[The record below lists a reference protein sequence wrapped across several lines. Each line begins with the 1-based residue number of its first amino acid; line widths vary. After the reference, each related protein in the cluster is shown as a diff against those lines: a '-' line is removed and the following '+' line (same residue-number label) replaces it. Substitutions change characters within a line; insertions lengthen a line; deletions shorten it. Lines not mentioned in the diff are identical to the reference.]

1 MQALISPNEAPI
13 FHVVSWDSATPPNPI
28 VEPYPNSCR
37 VAQVEPDG
45 QTFPVADPLFW
56 TPCADNVVADRFYY
70 DTVNKTINPVV
81 NAPQPAA
88 ADQPAASGSQNL

>member
-81 NAPQPAA
+81 NAPQP
-88 ADQPAASGSQNL
+88 QPNSTGTQTL